1 MIILLKFCINS
12 LHQKYCSS
20 KFTPKYLP
28 DTVPDHSSQERVFK
42 KDFLNFLG
50 VPRYGGKLCT
60 GSTARVEISEIR
72 QPNKA
77 VQSQFTVHKSRRPH
91 RNHAKSASI
100 LQLEKLTRV
109 EWGAH
114 LYMTHS
120 IP

>member
-77 VQSQFTVHKSRRPH
+77 VQSQFTVHK
-91 RNHAKSASI
+91 
-100 LQLEKLTRV
+100 
-109 EWGAH
+109 
-114 LYMTHS
+114 
-120 IP
+120 